1 MPQTFAFDEIGRLPM
16 PGDNAAIAIRRLEA
30 GTLIRWQDT
39 SFALDHTVLEG
50 HRFAVRAISEG
61 QALLSWELPFGVALA
76 PIAPG
81 AYVCNH
87 GVLEALRI
95 RQLDFALPEEPN
107 FADQVHSYHLDEPS
121 FHPGQQLPLHEQPGT
136 FMGYDRGSRGVGT
149 RNHIA
154 LIGTSSRTASFV
166 RLLAERFRGKSG
178 DTFDGVVALGHTEGG
193 TATTP
198 NNQELLLRTLAGWMV
213 HSNVGAVLAVD
224 YGTEAVTNRLL
235 QDYLTAHHYPLD
247 QVLHRFL
254 SLSGGLQAQL
264 AEAERIVGEWLDPVS
279 RARRTHKP
287 LAHLKIALQCGGS
300 DAFSG
305 VSANPLIGW
314 VAGEV
319 VRHGGAANLAET
331 DELIGAESYVLEKVR
346 DLETARRFLHM
357 VERFQE
363 RAAWHGTSAEG
374 NPSGGNKY
382 RGLYN
387 IVLKSIGAARKRD
400 PRVRL
405 DYAIDYG
412 APMEEPGYC
421 FMDSPGNDLE
431 SIAGQ
436 VASGCNLIYFTTGN
450 GSITNFPFVP
460 TIKVV
465 TTTRRFELLS
475 RDMDF
480 NAGAY
485 LEGTPMEDLG
495 RQLFELTLEVISGT
509 RSVGEGAGHSQV
521 SIWRNWPQRDASQL
535 EHLKAAA
542 EPEGIPLLLNAD
554 TPIPPA
560 SFSAI
565 QAGTSHATD
574 QLGLILPTSL
584 CAGQVAR
591 LAAERLNAKGL
602 GRQQGISRFAA
613 LVHTEG
619 CGVSGSHAE
628 HLYDRTLIGYLT
640 HPLVKVALLLEH
652 GCEKTHNDYFRTH
665 LEELGVDPGQFGW
678 ASVQLDGGIEKSLE
692 KVEEFFERTLGGQLA
707 LQCEQVGLD
716 YLSLGLLSA
725 GPLADPAAAALA
737 RLTRWV
743 VGAGG
748 TVVMPANAGLLQSP
762 VYLEAALGSNQPET
776 SLAHGQSFE
785 NPGFY
790 IMDTPTD
797 HWVETLTGLGATG
810 VELMLTHAGEHPM
823 QGHPLVPL
831 VQVSGTEPVLRAY
844 RGDLDLALEG
854 EPEGWSQQ
862 LLQLLLEV
870 ASRRQSPKALA
881 QGNIDFQ
888 ITRGLLGISM

>member
-1 MPQTFAFDEIGRLPM
+1 MPQPITFDEIGRLPM
-16 PGDNAAIAIRRLEA
+16 PGDNVAIAIRRLEA
-30 GTLIRWQDT
+30 GTLIQWGNT
-39 SFALDHTVLEG
+39 SFTLDHTVLEG
-50 HRFAVRAISEG
+50 HRFAVQTIA
-61 QALLSWELPFGVALA
+61 QDQPLLSWELPFGVALA

-87 GVLEALRI
+87 GALEALRI
-95 RQLDFALPEEPN
+95 RQLDFALPAQPN
-107 FADQVHSYHLDEPS
+107 FADQIQRYQLDESS
-121 FHPGQQLPLHEQPGT
+121 FRPGQQVPLYAQPGT
-136 FMGYDRGSRGVGT
+136 FMGYDRGGRGTGI

-154 LIGTSSRTASFV
+154 LIGTSSHTASFV
-166 RLLAERFRGKSG
+166 RLLAERFRGRSG

-193 TATTP
+193 GTAAP

-213 HSNVGAVLAVD
+213 HPNVGAVLAVD
-224 YGTEAVTNRLL
+224 YGTEAVTNRML
-235 QDYLTAHHYPLD
+235 QDYLATHGYPVD
-247 QVLHRFL
+247 QVPHHFL
-254 SLSGGLQAQL
+254 SLSGDLQAHL
-264 AEAERIVGEWLDPVS
+264 AEGERIVGEWLEPVS
-279 RARRTHKP
+279 RARRTLQP
-287 LAHLKIALQCGGS
+287 LSGLKIALQCGGS

-319 VRHGGAANLAET
+319 VRHGGMANLAET
-331 DELIGAESYVLEKVR
+331 DELIGAESYVLENVR
-346 DLETARRFLHM
+346 DLETARQFLHM
-357 VERFQE
+357 VERFKE

-405 DYAIDYG
+405 DYAIDY
-412 APMEEPGYC
+412 AMPMTEPGYC

-431 SIAGQ
+431 GIAGQ
-436 VASGCNLIYFTTGN
+436 VASGCNLIFFTTGN

-495 RQLFELTLEVISGT
+495 RQLFDRTLEVISGT
-509 RSVGEGAGHSQV
+509 RSAGERAGHSQV
-521 SIWRNWPQRDASQL
+521 SIWRNWQQQDSSQL
-535 EHLKAAA
+535 ENLLAA
-542 EPEGIPLLLNAD
+542 EEPDGRPLTIQREAQM
-554 TPIPPA
+554 PQA
-560 SFSAI
+560 AFSALHT
-565 QAGTSHATD
+565 GTSHATD
-574 QLGLILPTSL
+574 QVGLILPTSL

-619 CGVSGSHAE
+619 CGVSGNQAE

-665 LEELGVDPGQFGW
+665 LEKLGVDPAQFGW

-692 KVEEFFERTLGGQLA
+692 KVEEFFGRTLSGIVGLPS
-707 LQCEQVGLD
+707 EQVGLD

-725 GPLADPAAAALA
+725 GPLPDPAAAALA

-748 TVVMPANAGLLQSP
+748 TVVVPSGAGLLQSP
-762 VYLEAALGSNQPET
+762 VYLEEVLGEQAPAP
-776 SLAHGQSFE
+776 SLAHGQPFE

-790 IMDTPTD
+790 IMDAPTE

-810 VELMLTHAGEHPM
+810 VELMLAHAGAHPM

-831 VQVSGTEPVLRAY
+831 VQVSGAESVLRAY

-854 EPEGWSQQ
+854 ESAGWAQQ
-862 LLQLLLEV
+862 LLQLLMEV
-870 ASRRQSPKALA
+870 ASRRLAPKALA
-881 QGNIDFQ
+881 QGNTDFQ

>member
-16 PGDNAAIAIRRLEA
+16 PGDNVAIAVRRLEA
-30 GTLIRWQDT
+30 GTQIRWQGAA
-39 SFALDHTVLEG
+39 FALDYTVLEG
-50 HRFAVRAISEG
+50 HRFAVRAIAPG
-61 QALLSWELPFGVALA
+61 QPLLSWELPFGVALT

-81 AYVCNH
+81 AYVCNQ
-87 GVLEALRI
+87 GVLEALRL
-95 RQLDFALPEEPN
+95 RQLDFALPAQPN
-107 FADQVHSYHLDEPS
+107 FADQVHRYQLDETS
-121 FHPGQQLPLHEQPGT
+121 FRPGQQLPLHPQPAT
-136 FMGYDRGSRGVGT
+136 FMGYDRGRRGIGT
-149 RNHIA
+149 RNHLA

-166 RLLAERFRGKSG
+166 RLLAERFRGKRG
-178 DTFDGVVALGHTEGG
+178 ETLDGVVALGHTEGG
-193 TATTP
+193 TAAAP

-213 HSNVGAVLAVD
+213 HPNVGAVLAVD
-224 YGTEAVTNRLL
+224 YGAEAVTNRLL
-235 QDYLTAHHYPLD
+235 QEYLAAHGYPLD
-247 QVLHRFL
+247 QMPHRFL
-254 SLSGGLQAQL
+254 SLRGDLQARL
-264 AEAERIVGEWLDPVS
+264 AEGERIVGEWLEPVG
-279 RARRTHKP
+279 RARRTQQP
-287 LAHLKIALQCGGS
+287 LAGLKAALQCGGS

-331 DELIGAESYVLEKVR
+331 DELIGAESYVLENAR

-374 NPSGGNKY
+374 NPSGGNKF

-412 APMEEPGYC
+412 APMAEPGYC

-465 TTTRRFELLS
+465 TTSARFRLLEK
-475 RDMDF
+475 DMDF

-485 LEGTPMEDLG
+485 LEGTPMEELG
-495 RQLFELTLEVISGT
+495 RQLFDLTLQVISGA
-509 RSVGEGAGHSQV
+509 RSVGERAGHSQV

-535 EHLKAAA
+535 ERITSAP
-542 EPEGIPLLLNAD
+542 EPEGVPLRLQAD
-554 TPIPPA
+554 GPIPPA
-560 SFSAI
+560 RFSAVH
-565 QAGTSHATD
+565 AGTSHATD
-574 QLGLILPTSL
+574 QVGLILPTSL

-591 LAAERLNAKGL
+591 LAAERLNARAL
-602 GRQQGISRFAA
+602 GRAQGISRFAA

-619 CGVSGSHAE
+619 CGVSGGYTE
-628 HLYDRTLIGYLT
+628 HLYDRTLTGYLT

-652 GCEKTHNDYFRTH
+652 GCEKTHNDYFRAH

-692 KVEEFFERTLGGQLA
+692 KVEAFFARILEAQPPA
-707 LQCEQVGLD
+707 SSEEVGLD

-725 GPLADPAAAALA
+725 GPVPDPVAVALA

-743 VGAGG
+743 VSAGG
-748 TVVMPANAGLLQSP
+748 TVVVPANAGLLQSQP
-762 VYLEAALGSNQPET
+762 YLKAALGGGKPEA

-790 IMDTPTD
+790 VMDAPTD
-797 HWVETLTGLGATG
+797 HWVETLAGLGATG
-810 VELMLTHAGEHPM
+810 VELMLAHAGEHSM

-831 VQVSGTEPVLRAY
+831 VQVSGSGPVLASY

-854 EPEGWSQQ
+854 DSEDWAQQ
-862 LLQLLLEV
+862 LLHLLMEV
-870 ASRRQSPKALA
+870 ASRRLAPKALS
-881 QGNIDFQ
+881 QGNTDFQ

>member
-16 PGDNAAIAIRRLEA
+16 PGDNVAIAIRRLEA
-30 GTLIRWQDT
+30 GTLIRWQDR
-39 SFALDHTVLEG
+39 SFTLDHTVLEG
-50 HRFAVRAISEG
+50 HRFAVQAIEPG
-61 QALLSWELPFGVALA
+61 QPLLSWELPFGLALS

-95 RQLDFALPEEPN
+95 RQLDFALPAHPN
-107 FADQVHSYHLDEPS
+107 FADHQHTHQIDENT
-121 FHPGQQLPLHEQPGT
+121 FRPGQQVPLHAQPGT
-136 FMGYDRGSRGVGT
+136 FMGYDRGARGTGT

-154 LIGTSSRTASFV
+154 LVGTSSRTASFV
-166 RLLAERFRGKSG
+166 RLLAERCRGKSG

-193 TATTP
+193 TDIAP

-213 HSNVGAVLAVD
+213 HPNVGAVLAVD
-224 YGTEAVTNRLL
+224 YGTEAVTNRML
-235 QDYLTAHHYPLD
+235 QDYLATHGYPID
-247 QVLHRFL
+247 QVPHRFL
-254 SLSGGLQAQL
+254 TLSGDLQTHL
-264 AEAERIVGEWLDPVS
+264 AEGERLVGEWLDPVS
-279 RARRTHKP
+279 RARRTQQP
-287 LAHLKIALQCGGS
+287 LAGLKIALQCGGS

-319 VRHGGAANLAET
+319 VRHGGIANLAET
-331 DELIGAESYVLEKVR
+331 DELIGAESYVLENVR

-357 VERFQE
+357 VNRFQE
-363 RAAWHGTSAEG
+363 RASWHGTSAEG

-387 IVLKSIGAARKRD
+387 IILKSIGAARKRD

-405 DYAIDYG
+405 DYAIDY
-412 APMEEPGYC
+412 AMPMAEPGYC

-431 SIAGQ
+431 GIAGQ

-465 TTTRRFELLS
+465 TTSQRFELLS

-485 LEGTPMEDLG
+485 LEGTPMEELG
-495 RQLFELTLEVISGT
+495 RQLFDLTLEVISGT
-509 RSVGEGAGHSQV
+509 PSAGERAGHSQV
-521 SIWRNWPQRDASQL
+521 SVWRNWPQQDASRL
-535 EHLKAAA
+535 EELLAA
-542 EPEGIPLLLNAD
+542 EEPDGKPLAIQQDPQIPQA
-554 TPIPPA
+554 T
-560 SFSAI
+560 FSAL
-565 QAGTSHATD
+565 QVGTSHTTD
-574 QLGLILPTSL
+574 QVGLILPTSL
-584 CAGQVAR
+584 CAAQVAR
-591 LAAERLNAKGL
+591 LAAERLNARGV

-613 LVHTEG
+613 LLHTEG
-619 CGVSGSHAE
+619 CGVSGGMSE
-628 HLYDRTLIGYLT
+628 RLYGRTLIGYLT

-678 ASVQLDGGIEKSLE
+678 ASVQMDGGIEKSLE
-692 KVEEFFERTLGGQLA
+692 RVEAFFDSSLA
-707 LQCEQVGLD
+707 SQAPPPSQQVGIE
-716 YLSLGLLSA
+716 YLSVGLLSA

-737 RLTRWV
+737 GLTRWIV
-743 VGAGG
+743 SAGG
-748 TVVMPANAGLLQSP
+748 TVVVPANAGLLQSA
-762 VYLEAALGSNQPET
+762 VYLEAVLGNRRPPPA
-776 SLAHGQSFE
+776 LAHGQSFE

-790 IMDTPTD
+790 IMDAPTQ
-797 HWVETLTGLGATG
+797 HWVETLTGLGASG
-810 VELMLTHAGEHPM
+810 VELMLAHTGEHPM

-831 VQVSGTEPVLRAY
+831 VQVSSAEPVLGAY

-854 EPEGWSQQ
+854 APEGWASQ
-862 LLQLLLEV
+862 LLQLVLEV
-870 ASRRQSPKALA
+870 ASRRQCPKALA
-881 QGNIDFQ
+881 QGNTDFQ